1 MDLSTINL
9 DNFTKQEREAVCK
22 ILKEM
27 SDKGSSKSLDELR
40 YADYKEIPVDIITFI
55 KDYNYLGKAWHLPD
69 GTCKLYPYWEE
80 KLKELFPDNIS
91 TSVNNYILSGARGL
105 GKSEIA
111 ITIMLYIMYRVMCL
125 KNPHEHF
132 NLKPTE
138 KIAFS
143 FMNITEALAMD
154 IGISKFQNTVQ
165 MSPWFM
171 SKGTLSGNKE
181 QIWNPPSYIK
191 IIIGSQPRHVIGQ
204 ATLASFFDEISF
216 IPTQSIEKQKARA
229 IDMIDTA
236 VGGMKTRF
244 THKGKNPGI
253 VILASSKRSDKSFLE
268 QHMKKKAVSEGD
280 NTIIIDEAV
289 WNIKPKGTYSDKIF
303 HVAVGNRFLASEI
316 VPDGITDLTSYRDKG
331 YRIIN
336 VPSDL
341 KPDFVEDID
350 RALCDFAGISS
361 SELTTYI
368 SGIRFSQCKTNKYQ
382 NPFVK
387 DIIEVGNSPDDTSQY
402 WDFFDLSRVP
412 QELKYKPLF
421 IHLDM
426 SISGDKTG
434 IAGTWIKGKK
444 VTQEGQPSSKDLM
457 FQAAFSV
464 SVKAPKGFQVSFE
477 KNRQFIR
484 WLRDNGFNIKLV
496 TSDTFQ
502 SYDLQQQL
510 KAEHFNTDI
519 LSVDRVNTDHICVP
533 YQYFKS
539 TIYEQRLI
547 IYEKCDLLTNE
558 VVSLERNNNTG
569 KVDHPDHGCF
579 TGDTKIS
586 LVDGREVTI
595 DDLMLEQQYK
605 TNWVYTV
612 NETTKLIEPKPIKK
626 VFQTKVVKELL
637 RITLDNGEYFECTP
651 DHRLMLLNGSY
662 MEAQYVEENTAFRS
676 FNKTPYKVK
685 NIKTIHKNCPVY
697 DLEIQDNHNFA
708 LSAGIFVHNSKD
720 VSDALCGSIYD
731 ASKYADQYSFEYGD
745 DIDNITQISNNSIY
759 NQDAQ
764 DIANEMENNLK
775 QYFRK
780 DKQHQSTS
788 DKAKQMDF
796 GFGPAEPAYSLVSEG
811 IIVL

>member
-1 MDLSTINL
+1 
-9 DNFTKQEREAVCK
+9 
-22 ILKEM
+22 
-27 SDKGSSKSLDELR
+27 
-40 YADYKEIPVDIITFI
+40 
-55 KDYNYLGKAWHLPD
+55 
-69 GTCKLYPYWEE
+69 
-80 KLKELFPDNIS
+80 
-91 TSVNNYILSGARGL
+91 
-105 GKSEIA
+105 
-111 ITIMLYIMYRVMCL
+111 
-125 KNPHEHF
+125 
-132 NLKPTE
+132 
-138 KIAFS
+138 
-143 FMNITEALAMD
+143 
-154 IGISKFQNTVQ
+154 
-165 MSPWFM
+165 
-171 SKGTLSGNKE
+171 
-181 QIWNPPSYIK
+181 
-191 IIIGSQPRHVIGQ
+191 
-204 ATLASFFDEISF
+204 
-216 IPTQSIEKQKARA
+216 
-229 IDMIDTA
+229 MIDTA

-316 VPDGITDLTSYRDKG
+316 VPDSITDLTSYRDKG

>member
-1 MDLSTINL
+1 
-9 DNFTKQEREAVCK
+9 
-22 ILKEM
+22 
-27 SDKGSSKSLDELR
+27 
-40 YADYKEIPVDIITFI
+40 
-55 KDYNYLGKAWHLPD
+55 
-69 GTCKLYPYWEE
+69 
-80 KLKELFPDNIS
+80 
-91 TSVNNYILSGARGL
+91 
-105 GKSEIA
+105 
-111 ITIMLYIMYRVMCL
+111 
-125 KNPHEHF
+125 
-132 NLKPTE
+132 
-138 KIAFS
+138 
-143 FMNITEALAMD
+143 
-154 IGISKFQNTVQ
+154 
-165 MSPWFM
+165 
-171 SKGTLSGNKE
+171 
-181 QIWNPPSYIK
+181 
-191 IIIGSQPRHVIGQ
+191 
-204 ATLASFFDEISF
+204 
-216 IPTQSIEKQKARA
+216 
-229 IDMIDTA
+229 MIDTA

-316 VPDGITDLTSYRDKG
+316 VPDSITDLTSYRDKG
-331 YRIIN
+331 YRIID

-444 VTQEGQPSSKDLM
+444 VTQEGCPSSKDLM

-569 KVDHPDHGCF
+569 KVDHPDHG
-579 TGDTKIS
+579 
-586 LVDGREVTI
+586 
-595 DDLMLEQQYK
+595 
-605 TNWVYTV
+605 
-612 NETTKLIEPKPIKK
+612 
-626 VFQTKVVKELL
+626 
-637 RITLDNGEYFECTP
+637 
-651 DHRLMLLNGSY
+651 
-662 MEAQYVEENTAFRS
+662 
-676 FNKTPYKVK
+676 
-685 NIKTIHKNCPVY
+685 
-697 DLEIQDNHNFA
+697 
-708 LSAGIFVHNSKD
+708 SKD

-731 ASKYADQYSFEYGD
+731 ASKYADQYAFEYGD